1 MQKFSIYILRCAQ
14 KELSNLPKNIYENI
28 RDTIRKLADEP
39 RPYGC
44 LKLSNRNGWRIKIGD
59 YRVIYEIDDKQRII
73 TILHIGHRRDIYQ

>member
-28 RDTIRKLADEP
+28 RDTIRKLADNP

-44 LKLSNRNGWRIKIGD
+44 LKLSNRNGLENQDW
-59 YRVIYEIDDKQRII
+59 
-73 TILHIGHRRDIYQ
+73 